1 LLSSIDS
8 DPNINEDELK
18 LKQIQSISPK
28 RNKLIIPKR
37 FQSFKHDG
45 IQTALPMKKAS
56 LLQLMPYTIK
66 EKAQDDSLSGG
77 ISSCSMS
84 DDSVSKGGSPLDV
97 KEKSK
102 LQ

>member
-1 LLSSIDS
+1 
-8 DPNINEDELK
+8 
-18 LKQIQSISPK
+18 
-28 RNKLIIPKR
+28 
-37 FQSFKHDG
+37 
-45 IQTALPMKKAS
+45 MKKAS

-102 LQ
+102 LQQKNADISRLFENSEEKKNEDKLNESSDGVSNKSEY

>member
-1 LLSSIDS
+1 
-8 DPNINEDELK
+8 
-18 LKQIQSISPK
+18 
-28 RNKLIIPKR
+28 
-37 FQSFKHDG
+37 
-45 IQTALPMKKAS
+45 MKKAS

-102 LQ
+102 LQQKNTDISRLFENSEEKKNEDKLNESSDGVSNKSEY